1 MKILIIR
8 LSSIGDIILTTPVL
22 DAIKSR
28 FPDAVIDFLVMDRFK
43 EAISGTPWIDNLIL
57 FEKEKHISVTDL
69 VRFSKKLNKNNY
81 DIVIDLH
88 AKIRSIVIAIMLKA
102 KVLRYKKRAW
112 WKSVLVPLRLIK
124 YHVDDTI
131 VVNYFMPLKKI
142 GIHYTGEKL
151 KFYFSKNDLKRVSG
165 FNDFIVMA
173 PGAANYTKQWPKEYF
188 AQLGKILSEKI
199 ILIGGK
205 SEYDTFEDIRRII
218 GDRCENL
225 AGKLSL
231 KESGALI
238 SKSKYIITNDSG
250 TFHIARGVSK
260 KAFVIFGP
268 TDPGMFEYDADS
280 ILLYDG
286 ADCSPC
292 SLHGD
297 KKCPKKHFSC
307 MMALTPERVYKIIID
322 SV

>member
-1 MKILIIR
+1 LKILIIR

-22 DAIKSR
+22 EAIKSR
-28 FPDAVIDFLVMDRFK
+28 FPDSVIDFLVMDQFK
-43 EAISGTPWIDNLIL
+43 EAISGTPWINNLIL
-57 FEKEKHISVTDL
+57 FEKEKYISVIDL

-88 AKIRSIVIAIMLKA
+88 AKIRSIVIASKLKA

-112 WKSVLVPLRLIK
+112 WKSFLVPLRLIK

-131 VVNYFMPLKKI
+131 VRNYFMPLKEI
-142 GIHYTGEKL
+142 GVHYSGEKL
-151 KFYFSKNDLKRVSG
+151 KFYFSKNDLIKVSG
-165 FNDFIVMA
+165 FKDFIVIA
-173 PGAANYTKQWPKEYF
+173 PGAANHTKQWPKEYF
-188 AQLGKILSEKI
+188 AELGKMLSEKI

-218 GDRCENL
+218 GGRCENL
-225 AGKLSL
+225 AGKLSI

-238 SKSKYIITNDSG
+238 SKSKYIVTNDSG
-250 TFHIARGVSK
+250 PFHIARGVSK

-280 ILLYDG
+280 ILLYDE
-286 ADCSPC
+286 ANCSPC

-307 MMALTPERVYKIIID
+307 MMALTPERVYKIIAD